1 MQALTTVKLNL
12 RDSASTLLWKVV
24 STVEQPKTI
33 SCRAHQ
39 HLAIALLTM
48 TDNFAQSWAHDN
60 CLALRQR
67 NVEHQRQENSE
78 NVKDF
83 MSKWSSRNE
92 YGQNVQ

>member
-1 MQALTTVKLNL
+1 
-12 RDSASTLLWKVV
+12 
-24 STVEQPKTI
+24 
-33 SCRAHQ
+33 
-39 HLAIALLTM
+39 M

-67 NVEHQRQENSE
+67 NLEHQRQENSE

>member
-1 MQALTTVKLNL
+1 
-12 RDSASTLLWKVV
+12 
-24 STVEQPKTI
+24 
-33 SCRAHQ
+33 
-39 HLAIALLTM
+39 M

-60 CLALRQR
+60 CLALPQR
-67 NVEHQRQENSE
+67 NLEHQRQEKSE